1 MNKNTEYEK
10 FIQDIYL
17 TLLKQDG
24 LTIDVKHNLKLAG
37 KATKHQ
43 IDVLWEYQINQK
55 KSRNLIECKNINRKI
70 SLGRVRDFYS
80 VILDIG
86 DSTGKMVSKLGFTRG
101 AIQFAKYYGIDLLLI
116 REPEVKDCEGKV
128 KETRT
133 IMKACENHVISKK
146 IILDAD
152 WLNINHPSKPDF
164 KFTITEKT
172 DETWF
177 FNSKGEKVINL
188 FQIIEKLPYDESE
201 RETKF
206 DYLFYDNYIIN
217 PDLGKIKVKRIEF
230 YYKSFSKKY
239 QLNSDGG
246 LTAKAII
253 NDIINKENYF
263 VHKIG
268 NI

>member
-17 TLLKQDG
+17 TLFKQDG
-24 LTIDVKHNLKLAG
+24 LTIDVKHNLKLVG

-55 KSRNLIECKNINRKI
+55 NSRNLIECKNINRKI

-116 REPEVKDCEGKV
+116 REPEVKDWEGKV

-133 IMKACENHVISKK
+133 IMKACENNIISKT

-152 WLNINHPSKPDF
+152 WLNKNHPNKPDF
-164 KFTITEKT
+164 EDTITEKT

-188 FQIIEKLPYDESE
+188 FQIIEGLPYDESE
-201 RETKF
+201 SEVKYN
-206 DYLFYDNYIIN
+206 YLFDDNYIVN
-217 PDLGKIKVKRIEF
+217 SDLGKIKVKRIEF
-230 YYKSFSKKY
+230 CYQSFSKKY
-239 QLNSDGG
+239 QLNSDGE

>member
-10 FIQDIYL
+10 FIQDIYS
-17 TLLKQDG
+17 TLFKQDG
-24 LTIDVKHNLKLAG
+24 LTVDVKHNLKLVG

-43 IDVLWEYQINQK
+43 IDVLWDYQINQK
-55 KSRNLIECKNINRKI
+55 ISRNLIECKNINRKI

-101 AIQFAKYYGIDLLLI
+101 AIEFAKYYGIDLLLI
-116 REPEVKDCEGKV
+116 REPEVKDWEGKV

-133 IMKACENHVISKK
+133 IMQACENNIISKK

-152 WLNINHPSKPDF
+152 WLNKNYPNKPNFD
-164 KFTITEKT
+164 FTITEKT

-177 FNSKGEKVINL
+177 FNAEGEKVINL
-188 FQIIEKLPYDESE
+188 FQIMEKLPYDESE
-201 RETKF
+201 NEIKY
-206 DYLFYDNYIIN
+206 DYLFVDNYIEN
-217 PDLGKIKVKRIEF
+217 SNLGKIKVKRIEF
-230 YYKSFSKKY
+230 LYKSFSKKY
-239 QLNSDGG
+239 LLNSDGE

-253 NDIINKENYF
+253 NDVIKKENYF
-263 VHKIG
+263 LHKIG
-268 NI
+268 SI